1 MTDYSFIAN
10 AHPSYIDSLY
20 EQYLEN
26 PDAVEESWRL
36 FFKGFDYGASSNGNG
51 VAAGHGASEAAALT
65 SEAQLDELR
74 VFAMIIA
81 YRNRGHLKST
91 TNPIKKRK
99 DRKPFLDLLNFNL
112 TEANLDKIY
121 QAGNEVGLE
130 NATLRQIIAKLEKIY
145 CGNIGFE
152 FFHIQ
157 DRDKRY
163 WLRDR
168 IEAQTPENQ
177 FGLTLDEKKRILQKL
192 NGSTIFEQF
201 LGKKFVGQ
209 KRFSLEGG
217 ETTIAA
223 LDAIITF
230 AADDRVE
237 EVVIGMAHRGRLNVL
252 ANILG
257 KTYEQIFTEFEGAM
271 PENLSFGD
279 GDVKYHLGFSSMM
292 QTPHGKQVY
301 LKLVPNPSHLE
312 AVNPVVEGFS
322 RAKADVLYNSDYDR
336 ILPILIH
343 GDAALAG
350 QGIVFEVTQMSQ
362 LEGYYTGGTMHFVI
376 NNQIGFTTDWEDARS
391 STYSTS
397 VASIVQA
404 PVFHVNGDDPEA
416 VVYAC
421 KLAMEYRQHFNNDV
435 FIDMVCYRKHG
446 HNEGDDP
453 KFTQPLMYDIINN
466 HPDPREIYSQRLIE
480 RGDVHKELAEQMEQE
495 FWNELQA
502 RLDNAKQHK
511 LPYEYQESEQAW
523 RALKKITTAEDYEIS
538 PETGIEE
545 AAIKKLLKHLHIFP
559 KHFHPVGKIK
569 RILKSSQK
577 LVNEGKLD
585 WALGELLAYGSILLD
600 GNDVRLSGQ
609 DVRRGTFSHRH
620 AVLYDEVNEQEHN
633 RLDGMKDGQGKFR
646 IFNSL
651 LSEYGVLGFEYGY
664 TLARPDAL
672 VLWEAQFGD
681 FFNGAQVI
689 IDQFI
694 MSAERKWQR
703 MSGLCLL
710 LPHGYEGQGPE
721 HSSGRVERFLQ
732 GSANYNV
739 TVANVTTPANLFH
752 LLRRQ
757 MARPFRKPL
766 ILMTP
771 KSGLRHPEV
780 ISEIKDFAP
789 GTHFQEVLDDPSAI
803 PIAIGSKVKTLLLCT
818 GKVYFDLLDKK
829 RNDKREDVA
838 IVRLEQLYPLPEN
851 QLAAIFK
858 KYKNAKVRWVQEEP
872 ANMGAWT
879 HLLFHYCNKQPMELV
894 SREANANPATGYK
907 KKHDQ
912 QQAELIEQAFEK

>member
-10 AHPSYIDSLY
+10 AHPNYIDSLY
-20 EQYLEN
+20 EQYSHN
-26 PDAVEESWRL
+26 PEAVEESWRV
-36 FFKGFDYGASSNGNG
+36 FFKGFDYGHYSNGNG
-51 VAAGHGASEAAALT
+51 AANGSPASPG
-65 SEAQLDELR
+65 QVDLDELR
-74 VFAMIIA
+74 VLALIIA

-99 DRKPFLDLLNFNL
+99 DRQPFLDLADYNL
-112 TEANLDKIY
+112 TEASLDRVY
-121 QAGNEVGLE
+121 AAGKEINLE

-152 FFHIQ
+152 FHYIQ
-157 DRDKRY
+157 DRNKRR
-163 WLRDR
+163 WLRQR
-168 IEAQTPENQ
+168 IEAHTPENQ
-177 FGLTLDEKKRILQKL
+177 FGLTLDEKKRILHKL

-201 LGKKFVGQ
+201 LGKKFIGQ

-252 ANILG
+252 ANIMG
-257 KTYEQIFTEFEGAM
+257 KTYEQIFTEFEGEM
-271 PENLSFGD
+271 PKGLSFGD
-279 GDVKYHLGFSSMM
+279 GDVKYHLGFSSMV

-312 AVNPVVEGFS
+312 AVNPVVEGFA

-350 QGIVFEVTQMSQ
+350 QGIVYEVTQMSQ

-391 STYSTS
+391 STYCTS
-397 VASIVQA
+397 VANVVQA

-416 VVYAC
+416 VIFAC

-435 FIDMVCYRKHG
+435 FVDMVCYRKHG

-453 KFTQPLMYDIINN
+453 KFTQPLMYDIINK
-466 HPDPREIYSQRLIE
+466 HPDPREIYSKRLVE
-480 RGDVHKELAEQMEQE
+480 RGDVEKELAEQMEKE
-495 FWNELQA
+495 FWDELQA
-502 RLDNAKQHK
+502 RLDNAKQNK
-511 LPYEYQESEQAW
+511 LPYNYQDSEKAW
-523 RALKKITTAEDYEIS
+523 RVLKKNTKPEDYEVS
-538 PETGIEE
+538 PETGIDEKLV
-545 AAIKKLLKHLHIFP
+545 KKILKHLHTLP
-559 KHFHPVGKIK
+559 KDFHPVGKIK
-569 RILKSSQK
+569 RILKSSEE
-577 LVNEGKLD
+577 LVTKGKLD
-585 WALGELLAYGSILLD
+585 WALGELTAYGSILLD
-600 GNDVRLSGQ
+600 GYDVRLSGQ
-609 DVRRGTFSHRH
+609 DIQRGTFSHRH
-620 AVLYDEVNEQEHN
+620 AVLNDEENEKAMI
-633 RLDGMKDGQGKFR
+633 RLDGIEEKQGKFR

-664 TLARPDAL
+664 SLARPDAL
-672 VLWEAQFGD
+672 VIWEAQFGD
-681 FFNGAQVI
+681 FYNGAQVI
-689 IDQFI
+689 VDQFI

-703 MSGLCLL
+703 MSGLCMF
-710 LPHGYEGQGPE
+710 LPHGFEGQGPE
-721 HSSGRVERFLQ
+721 HSSARVERFLQ
-732 GSANYNV
+732 LCAFYNV

-757 MARPFRKPL
+757 MVRPFRKPL
-766 ILMTP
+766 ILLTP

-780 ISEIKDFAP
+780 ISEIKDFTT
-789 GTHFQEVLDDPSAI
+789 GTSFQEVIDDTTASA
-803 PIAIGSKVKTLLLCT
+803 AKVKTLLLCT
-818 GKVYFDLLDKK
+818 GKVYYDLLDKK
-829 RNDKREDVA
+829 RTDQRDDVA
-838 IVRLEQLYPLPEN
+838 IVRLEQLYPLPFT
-851 QLAAIFK
+851 QLDAIFK
-858 KYKNAKVRWVQEEP
+858 KYKKAKVRWVQEEP

-879 HLLFHYCNKQPMELV
+879 HLLFYFCGKQPMELV
-894 SREANANPATGYK
+894 SRETNCNPATGYK
-907 KKHDQ
+907 KLHDKQ
-912 QQAELIEQAFEK
+912 QVTLMEAAFAK